1 MIIGYAR
8 TSTKQQ
14 EAGFEDQIRQL
25 KAAGCEKIFSEQVS
39 AVAQR
44 AELERALA
52 YVREGDTF
60 IVTKLDRLARSVE
73 NFLKIQKDLEARQ
86 VVLRILDFDIDSTT
100 PTGRLIL
107 GVIAH
112 IAEFERNLMLE
123 RQRVGLAKAHK
134 EGKIKGRPKNPN
146 LLRVLDAEIAA
157 FDRDDPRSLTVQMI
171 AKKLGISRAYVYQR
185 MRIVAPEKMRPRI
198 RKKEI
203 IKQVY
208 NGDEEL
214 YNKVKELRKRQ
225 KNLKEL
231 LTGI

>member
-1 MIIGYAR
+1 MIVGYAR

-14 EAGFEDQIRQL
+14 EAGFEDQLKQL
-25 KAAGCEKIFSEQVS
+25 RDAGCEKIFSEQVS
-39 AVAQR
+39 ALSQR

-73 NFLKIQKDLEARQ
+73 NFLKIQKDLEARH
-86 VVLRILDFDIDSTT
+86 VVLKILDFAIDSTT
-100 PTGRLIL
+100 PTGKLTL

-123 RQRVGLAKAHK
+123 RQRVGLEKAKK
-134 EGKIKGRPKNPN
+134 EGRMRGRPKNKD
-146 LLRVLDAEIAA
+146 LLRVMDAEIAA
-157 FDRDDPRSLTVQMI
+157 YNRDDPRSLTIKMI
-171 AKKLGISRAYVYQR
+171 ADKLGITTSYVYQR
-185 MRIVAPEKMRPRI
+185 MRIVAPEKMKSRLK
-198 RKKEI
+198 KKEI

-208 NGDEEL
+208 NGDETL
-214 YNKVKELRKRQ
+214 YEKVKELRKRQ

-231 LTGI
+231 LTNE